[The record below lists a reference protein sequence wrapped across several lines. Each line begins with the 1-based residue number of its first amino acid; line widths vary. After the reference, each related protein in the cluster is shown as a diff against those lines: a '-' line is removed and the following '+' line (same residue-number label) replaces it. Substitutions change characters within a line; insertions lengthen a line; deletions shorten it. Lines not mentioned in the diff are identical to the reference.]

1 MTHATTN
8 AQAVLQGEGVILR
21 APRETDKQDRL
32 ADGRD
37 ADFRKMV
44 GGDPRTLPPLTA
56 AEVEQWYHQ
65 VCAEPYYWI
74 IEAEGRCIGV
84 ARLHAID
91 PQNRRATY
99 AVGIFGPELRGRGFG
114 TAATRL
120 VLAYAFNV
128 LALHRVDLRVL
139 TFNTRAIACYE
150 KCGFVREGVEREG
163 AWIGGEWQSDLVM
176 SILEQEYKGKIAP

>member
-1 MTHATTN
+1 MTHAKTDG
-8 AQAVLQGEGVILR
+8 QPLLEDESVILR
-21 APRETDKQDRL
+21 APRESDKQDRL
-32 ADGRD
+32 AYGRD

-44 GGDPRTLPPLTA
+44 GGDPRTLPPLTT

-65 VCAEPYYWI
+65 VCTEPYHWI
-74 IEAEGRCIGV
+74 IEAKGRCIGA
-84 ARLHAID
+84 ARLHALD
-91 PQNRRATY
+91 PVDRRAKY
-99 AVGIFGPELRGRGFG
+99 AVGIFGSEFRGQGFG

-120 VLAYAFNV
+120 VLAYAFDV

-163 AWIGGEWQSDLVM
+163 SWIGGEWQSDLIM
-176 SILEQEYKGKIAP
+176 SILEHEYKRKIHP